1 MPHLNPHCWI
11 CGSENV
17 QLEKPSNIASPLTSK
32 SFSITDSHYGVTAA
46 IYRCPACHFLQ
57 CSDLAETLPFYENLV
72 DPDYE
77 AGRKERSAQ
86 ARRILELLRKHRP
99 RGRLLDIGAGS
110 GMLVEQAIH
119 MGYEAEGVEPSA
131 WLQAMALER
140 NLPVRLGTFP
150 LPGASSQY
158 DIVTLIDVV
167 EHVSDPVRLLQDIA
181 GSLSK
186 DGIAI
191 IVTPD
196 VGSVAARMFGWRW
209 WHFRVAHVGYFNER
223 TLLLALGR
231 AGLDPIFVRRP
242 VWFFS
247 ADYLWVRL
255 HQYLPKFLRLPQPR
269 FLKTLVIPVNLRDS
283 LLIGCMRKPPT
294 AGSAA

>member
-1 MPHLNPHCWI
+1 MPLLSPHCWI
-11 CGSENV
+11 CDSENL
-17 QLEKPSNIASPLTSK
+17 QLEKPSNIPSPLTSK

-46 IYRCPACHFLQ
+46 IYRCLTCRFLQ

-77 AGRKERSAQ
+77 EGRKERSAQ

-110 GMLVEQAIH
+110 GMLVEQAIQ
-119 MGYEAEGVEPSA
+119 MGYQAEGVEPSA
-131 WLQAMALER
+131 WLHAMALQH
-140 NLPVRLGTFP
+140 NLPVHLGTFP
-150 LPGASSQY
+150 LPAASSQF
-158 DIVTLIDVV
+158 DIVTLIDVI
-167 EHVSDPVRLLQDIA
+167 EHVSDPVKLLQDIA

-196 VGSVAARMFGWRW
+196 VGSVAARIFGWRW
-209 WHFRVAHVGYFNER
+209 WHFRVAHVGYFNAR
-223 TLLLALGR
+223 TLLVALGR

-255 HQYLPKFLRLPQPR
+255 QQYLPEFLRLPQPG
-269 FLKTLVIPVNLRDS
+269 FLKTHVIPVNLRDS
-283 LLIGCMRKPPT
+283 LLVGCVRKAPKT
-294 AGSAA
+294 DHAA